1 MLPGGASGIEQ
12 SGAARNYDV
21 NAFYRGATSPME
33 ILIVDDNAIA
43 LELLNYTLAS
53 HGYHVISARDGA
65 EAEEILHQRDC
76 QIVITDWVM
85 PVMSGIEL
93 CRNIRE
99 FGFSRYIYTILLTT
113 RNETA
118 DTVEGLSAG
127 ADDFISKP
135 FRPLELIARVRVGER
150 IIGLESRDLTIFAL
164 AKLAESRDPET
175 GAHLER
181 VRNYSRGLAHHL
193 AMQPNYRDQI
203 NAEFVR
209 LIYLTSPLHDIGKVA
224 VPDGVLLKRGR
235 LSPSE
240 FEIMKSHSLN
250 GAATLDAALERFP
263 NACFLRMAR
272 DIAAAHHERYDGSGY
287 PAGLVGDQIPLAA
300 RIVALADVY
309 DALTSKR
316 VYKDPIDHAKAR
328 QIILEASGS
337 QFDPDVVDAFLA
349 CESLFLE
356 IHGRFADPVLEHAL
370 NID

>member
-1 MLPGGASGIEQ
+1 
-12 SGAARNYDV
+12 
-21 NAFYRGATSPME
+21 ME

-43 LELLNYTLAS
+43 LELLNYTLTS

-65 EAEEILHQRDC
+65 EAEEILHQREC

-85 PVMSGIEL
+85 PVMSGVEL
-93 CRNIRE
+93 CRKIRDY
-99 FGFSRYIYTILLTT
+99 GFSRYIYTILLTT
-113 RNETA
+113 RNETT

-127 ADDFISKP
+127 ADDFITKP

-164 AKLAESRDPET
+164 ARLAESRDPEA

-193 AMQPNYRDQI
+193 AMQPKFRDQV

-224 VPDGVLLKRGR
+224 IPDGVLLKRGR
-235 LSPSE
+235 LSKGE
-240 FEIMKSHSLN
+240 FEIMKSHALS

-263 NACFLRMAR
+263 NAGFLRMAR

-287 PAGLVGDQIPLAA
+287 PAGLAGDQIPLAA

-316 VYKDPIDHAKAR
+316 VYKDAMDHARAR
-328 QIILEASGS
+328 QIILEASS
-337 QFDPDVVDAFLA
+337 RQFDPDVVDAFLA

-356 IHGRFADPVLEHAL
+356 IHSRFADPVLEHAIM
-370 NID
+370 ID